1 MNEDFIKEKRQV
13 IETACK
19 NICKHSDIWRDLS
32 QEVNI
37 YFLTNALPENLNK
50 IDGFIFVVAYKM
62 FHLSGSEF
70 NRLHFDNVLI
80 ESTELDYLKE
90 IDIPYID
97 GNVYKEYVEQI
108 KQLDEMERIWVEEI
122 VKRNFSIRLFS
133 EHTGIHRTTATER
146 MNLIYEKLRNK
157 NK

>member
-1 MNEDFIKEKRQV
+1 VNEDFIKEKRQV

-62 FHLSGSEF
+62 FHFSGSAF
-70 NRLHFDNVLI
+70 KRLHFDNVLL

-90 IDIPYID
+90 VDIPCVNE
-97 GNVYKEYVEQI
+97 NVYKEYLEQV

-122 VKRNFSIRLFS
+122 VKRNLSIKLFS
-133 EHTGIHRTTATER
+133 DHTGIHRTTAKER
-146 MNLIYEKLRNK
+146 MNSIYEKLRKNNK
-157 NK
+157 